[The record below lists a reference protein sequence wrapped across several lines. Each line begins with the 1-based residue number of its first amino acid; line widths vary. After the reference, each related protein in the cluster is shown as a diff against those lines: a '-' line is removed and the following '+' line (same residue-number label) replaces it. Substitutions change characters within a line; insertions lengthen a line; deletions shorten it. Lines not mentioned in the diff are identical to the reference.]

1 MIAVAL
7 LSMIPEGFG
16 GDVRRPGMELRSI
29 KEVVMR
35 KTLVFASMLMALAGT
50 TSAQK
55 PARRLIDLTYS
66 FSSQTIYWPTAEG
79 FRLRTDAEGMTGKGY
94 WYSAYS
100 YAASEHG
107 GTHLDAPVHFAKGMP
122 TVDKIPLERLVAPG
136 VLVDVQKQAAAN
148 RDYQI
153 TAQDLIDWEK
163 QHGRIPDGCILL
175 FRTGWGKFYP
185 DKLKYLGTDQ
195 KGQVAVAALHFPG
208 VSPAA
213 ARWIVA
219 NRRISGIGIDT
230 ASIDYG
236 QSQLFETHQI
246 LYKEGLIAIENVAR
260 LEELPARGFEIVALP
275 MKIEGGSGAP
285 VRILAMF

>member
-1 MIAVAL
+1 M
-7 LSMIPEGFG
+7 
-16 GDVRRPGMELRSI
+16 RRSI
-29 KEVVMR
+29 
-35 KTLVFASMLMALAGT
+35 VFAGLLISLAAT
-50 TSAQK
+50 TAAQK
-55 PARRLIDLTYS
+55 PARRLIDLTYP

-79 FRLRTDAEGMTGKGY
+79 FQLKTDAEGMTEKGY
-94 WYSAYS
+94 YYSAYS

-107 GTHLDAPVHFAKGMP
+107 GTHLDAPAHFAKGMP

-136 VLVDVQKQAAAN
+136 VLLDVQKQAAGN

-163 QHGRIPDGCILL
+163 QNGRIPDGCILM
-175 FRTGWGKFYP
+175 FRTGWGKYYP
-185 DKLKYLGTDQ
+185 DRMKYLGTD
-195 KGQVAVAALHFPG
+195 KRGPAAVADLHFPG
-208 VSPAA
+208 VSPSAA
-213 ARWIVA
+213 KWIVA

-260 LEELPARGFEIVALP
+260 LEELPARGFEIIALP

-285 VRILAMF
+285 VRIIAMF

>member
-1 MIAVAL
+1 MRRFL
-7 LSMIPEGFG
+7 L
-16 GDVRRPGMELRSI
+16 
-29 KEVVMR
+29 
-35 KTLVFASMLMALAGT
+35 FASMLITLAGT
-50 TSAQK
+50 TEAQK

-66 FSSQTIYWPTAEG
+66 FSAQTVYWPTAEG
-79 FRLRTDAEGMTGKGY
+79 FQLKTDAEGMTEKGY
-94 WYSAYS
+94 YYSAYS

-122 TVDKIPLERLVAPG
+122 TVDKIPLDRLVAPG
-136 VLVDVQKQAAAN
+136 LLVDVQKRVSDN

-163 QHGRIPDGCILL
+163 QNGRIPDGCILL

-185 DKLKYLGTDQ
+185 DKMKYLGTDK
-195 KGQVAVAALHFPG
+195 KGQPAVADLHFPG
-208 VSPAA
+208 VSPSAA
-213 ARWIVA
+213 KWIVA

-246 LYKEGLIAIENVAR
+246 LYKEGLFAIENVAR
-260 LEELPARGFEIVALP
+260 LEELPVKGFEIIALP

-285 VRILAMF
+285 VRIIAMFY